1 MQSWTKKAVVPFSQR
16 WCARGVLLAVLC
28 AAAMK
33 VSAAPEGA
41 GTAIVA
47 PPGAR
52 FIVARPAE
60 ATEVR
65 GAKSRWLS
73 ALIESYAQA
82 RLSGIVETQT
92 LPAESLLVLLPSY
105 KNLDA
110 KLELTDYFR
119 IAAAQGADYVLFSSY
134 ELVDK
139 GQSVQ
144 FYGEL
149 YGTQK
154 KQFVGSVEKTFIIET
169 LAMELDDALQRLFGT
184 MGLTLSAT
192 SEGFYK
198 KPLIATNAKSIRD
211 LGEVLAADIYRQEA
225 DVIKLAKGYGGLLR
239 ENAGQVLASLMA
251 AKAFAR
257 AAQYAEASSFFES
270 YRAVATTSVSLYRM
284 LGQSYYAA
292 QSFAKVV
299 EISQLAQQASC
310 QSVGLLVL
318 ELQAYQA
325 LKQPDQA
332 YAAALK
338 VLEADSMQPYGLQYV
353 SRWRNN
359 EGRFEEALALSERLL
374 RALPNSGEGF
384 LEKGRSLMGSER
396 GLDAASPLTQ
406 ATVLLPNNP
415 EPNALLG
422 DIYYARK
429 EFAKAAPHYE
439 QALATGWTDS
449 LELCLRAADA
459 YERSGNKPAALK
471 VLVNGASKNSSERRL
486 HARIG
491 LLHFELRD
499 SSAAL
504 IHLEKVLQGSV
515 DDPQIFMALAAL
527 YVKDK
532 EYLKAIR
539 MYEQAIPLV
548 EDKSGCRLALG
559 RLFLKKGEP
568 QNALVYLE
576 KVAESDVRYRGL
588 NTLRADARRAAGE
601 ALVALELYQLERSY
615 HGDDPYVQEQIA
627 RLYFEAEKMEEAKS
641 EALRLIKIAPQ
652 KPEPYYWLSSIY
664 LREKNTAQA
673 QAYLE
678 QGQKRGAADEQLYYQ
693 LARGYAELGKFDR
706 AQQAFER
713 CIEINNLRE
722 DAWIG
727 LGDAQLALGK
737 DSAAAETYMHVASL
751 GTSGGLQYAVKAG
764 NLFEKLRLAEKAKWA
779 YNFYLGKGQASQDI
793 NVRLARL
800 EAGGGND
807 EAVVKLLSNTMVKD
821 ELQPSEQ
828 ILLAHSLMATEKPN
842 EALPQLL
849 KVIEAQPDNA
859 AAIELAA
866 LAAEKLGD
874 YEQTIVLL
882 KKFLKVASSADA
894 RSRQAFRIA
903 ELYERINDKG
913 SALEW
918 YQKNIADY
926 PLDIHNYQRRAE
938 LCFARRD
945 WECARVTLEAGV
957 VLANAPAQMR
967 RQLAQTYEELG
978 QKDNALNAYSLY
990 NMQAGGDSA
999 ALYALGKL
1007 LYTKKEYEKAL
1018 GPLHQAQTL
1027 MPKNFEVAF
1036 MLGQSYRLLAKAP
1049 QAIDAFVAARSL
1061 NSKDLRVIGA
1071 LVELYRKVQD
1081 YQNLVVTL
1089 REWVYLDEQN
1099 VDVAIQLG
1107 EALIK
1112 LHNTTEAVR
1121 ILESASRKRMQDAQL
1136 HRTLMQVYAS
1146 IGDERSWLD
1155 HLKAALSCDANKAD
1169 LYYELG
1175 MFLIR
1180 KEKPTE
1186 AVDNLRKAVEL
1197 QPSLTKARYEY
1208 GRLLRSLNNTRQAYD
1223 QLAECVK
1230 RDGYNSDYLIALSQ
1244 AAFGIGNKEEAIR
1257 TIKLALQRNEKSVT
1271 ALSLAGYYYNDAR
1284 QTDSAKV
1291 YLKRALKLD
1300 DGCATCHE
1308 HLGDALL
1315 YEARYAEAAPHLE
1328 KALGM
1333 SAYSEAASMKLARAV
1348 LFSGYAEKAGE
1359 LYRKIITMNPQNDE
1373 AFYWIVHIYLMTGRK
1388 ADAEGMFTTYAFKQ
1402 MTAWLHLARGEI
1414 YEQAEKVD
1422 AALISYSVA
1431 SRLLSEEALTM
1442 AAAGRMNLVRK
1453 EFDKAVV
1460 NFGKALGHDP
1470 HNPDYLLQ
1478 LGKAYEGL
1486 TDFNAAMQIYTEII
1500 KKNPQFS
1507 EAFYLAARAMSKA
1520 GEHQKAIKLLRDG
1533 LARMP
1538 EDARINLAL
1547 GHEYRLLNDNI
1558 QSIDA
1563 YERAARWGGQEYVE
1577 AYRYIGTI
1585 YLDKLADKKKARRYF
1600 ERYLKEGGDNEKV
1613 RELLKT
1619 LD

>member
-1 MQSWTKKAVVPFSQR
+1 MQTWTNKSAAQCSHR
-16 WCARGVLLAVLC
+16 CSLGALLLAALF
-28 AAAMK
+28 AAAFEA
-33 VSAAPEGA
+33 SAAAEGV
-41 GTAIVA
+41 GTANVA
-47 PPGAR
+47 PSGAR
-52 FIVARPAE
+52 FLVARPNE
-60 ATEVR
+60 ATEER

-73 ALIESYAQA
+73 ALLESYVQA
-82 RLSGIVETQT
+82 RLSGCVETQT
-92 LPAESLLVLLPSY
+92 LPAESLVILLPSY
-105 KNLDA
+105 KNLDV
-110 KLELTDYFR
+110 KVQESDYFKL
-119 IAAAQGADYVLFSSY
+119 AAAQGVDYVLFSSY
-134 ELVDK
+134 ELVEK

-144 FYGEL
+144 YYAEL
-149 YGTQK
+149 YRTQK
-154 KQFVGSVEKTFIIET
+154 KQFVGSVEKTFIVET
-169 LAMELDDALQRLFGT
+169 LAMELDDALQRLFGN
-184 MGLTLSAT
+184 MGLKLSET
-192 SEGFYK
+192 SEAFYK
-198 KPLIATNAKSIRD
+198 RPLIGNNAKSLRD
-211 LGEVLAADIYRQEA
+211 LGELMAVDIYRVEGDA
-225 DVIKLAKGYGGLLR
+225 LKVARGYGGLVR
-239 ENAGQVLASLMA
+239 EDGAQVLANLMA
-251 AKAFAR
+251 GKAFAR
-257 AAQYAEASSFFES
+257 AAQHTEASGYFES
-270 YRAVATTSVSLYRM
+270 YRAVATTSVALYRT
-284 LGQSYYAA
+284 LAHSYYTA
-292 QSFAKVV
+292 QRFEKVV
-299 EISQLAQQASC
+299 ETSQQAQQASC

-318 ELQAYQA
+318 ELQAFQA

-338 VLEADSMQPYGLQYV
+338 VLEADSMQAYGMQFV
-353 SRWRNN
+353 ARWRNN
-359 EGRFEEALALSERLL
+359 EGRFEEALALAERLL
-374 RALPNSGEGF
+374 RAVPNSGEGF
-384 LEKGRSLMGSER
+384 LEKGRALMGSER
-396 GLDAASPLTQ
+396 GLDAVTSLTQ
-406 ATVLLPNNP
+406 ATVLLPQNA
-415 EPNALLG
+415 EPSALLG
-422 DIYYARK
+422 DIFYGRK
-429 EFAKAAPHYE
+429 EFSRAAPHYE
-439 QALATGWTDS
+439 QALSTGWADS

-459 YERSGNKPAALK
+459 YERSGNKAAALK
-471 VLVNGASKNSSERRL
+471 VLLNGSAKNSADRRL

-491 LLHFELRD
+491 LLHFDLRD

-504 IHLEKVLQGSV
+504 LHLEKVLQGSV

-548 EDKSGCRLALG
+548 EDKSGCRLALS

-568 QNALVYLE
+568 LNALVYLE

-588 NTLRADARRAAGE
+588 NTLRGDARKAAGE
-601 ALVALELYQLERSY
+601 PLVALELYQLERSY

-627 RLYFEAEKMEEAKS
+627 RIYFEAEKMEEAKS

-664 LREKNTAQA
+664 LREKNTALA
-673 QAYLE
+673 QEYLE

-693 LARGYAELGKFDR
+693 LGRGYAELGKFDR

-713 CIEINNLRE
+713 CIAINNLRE

-727 LGDAQLALGK
+727 LGDAQLARGK
-737 DSAAAETYMHVASL
+737 DSVAAETYMQVASL
-751 GTSGGLQYAVKAG
+751 GTPAGLQFAVKAG
-764 NLFEKLRLAEKAKWA
+764 KLFEKLGLAEKAKWA
-779 YNFYLGKGQASQDI
+779 YNFYLGKGPASQDI
-793 NVRLARL
+793 NVRLAHL
-800 EAGGGND
+800 EAGGGNN
-807 EAVVKLLSNTMVKD
+807 EAVVKLLSNTLVKD

-828 ILLAHSLMATEKPN
+828 TLLAHSLMATDKPN

-866 LAAEKLGD
+866 QAAEKLGD
-874 YEQTIVLL
+874 FEQTIVLL
-882 KKFLKVASSADA
+882 KKYLNVVVSPDA

-918 YQKNIADY
+918 YQKNIAEY
-926 PLDIHNYQRRAE
+926 PGDIRNYQRRAE
-938 LCFARRD
+938 LCLARRD

-957 VLANAPAQMR
+957 VLVNAPGQMR

-978 QKDNALNAYSLY
+978 QKDKALSAYSLY
-990 NMQAGGDSA
+990 NAQAGGDSA
-999 ALYALGKL
+999 ALFALGKL
-1007 LYTKKEYEKAL
+1007 LFTKKEYEKAL
-1018 GPLHQAQTL
+1018 SPLHQAQAL
-1027 MPKNFEVAF
+1027 MPKSFEVAF
-1036 MLGQSYRLLAKAP
+1036 MLGQSYRQLSKAP
-1049 QAIDAFVAARSL
+1049 QAIEAFVAARNL

-1081 YQNLVVTL
+1081 YQNLVVAL
-1089 REWVYLDEQN
+1089 REWAYLDEQN
-1099 VDVAIQLG
+1099 IDVAIDLG
-1107 EALIK
+1107 KALIK
-1112 LHNTTEAVR
+1112 VHNTTEAVR

-1146 IGDERSWLD
+1146 IGEERAWLD

-1197 QPSLTKARYEY
+1197 EPGLTKARYEY

-1230 RDGYNSDYLIALSQ
+1230 RDSYNADYLIAFSQ
-1244 AAFGIGNKEEAIR
+1244 AAFQIGNKDEAIR
-1257 TIKLALQRNEKSVT
+1257 TIKLALQRNDKSVT

-1284 QTDSAKV
+1284 QGDSAKV

-1328 KALGM
+1328 RALAL

-1359 LYRKIITMNPQNDE
+1359 LYRKIISMNPQNDE
-1373 AFYWIVHIYLMTGRK
+1373 AFYWIVHIYLITGRK

-1402 MTAWLHLARGEI
+1402 KTAWLHLARGEI
-1414 YEQAEKVD
+1414 YELEEKVD

-1431 SRLLSEEALTM
+1431 SRLLSDEALTM

-1460 NFGKALGHDP
+1460 NFGRALGYDP

-1486 TDFNAAMQIYTEII
+1486 TDYNAAMQIYTEII
-1500 KKNPQFS
+1500 KKTPQFS

-1563 YERAARWGGQEYVE
+1563 YEKAARWGGLEYVE

-1585 YLDKLADKKKARRYF
+1585 YLEKLADKKKARRYF
-1600 ERYLKEGGDNEKV
+1600 ERYLKEGGSNDKV
-1613 RELLKT
+1613 REQLKT